1 MCLNHLSH
9 YDILKSE
16 KNRMCKVYTKRN
28 PLSTANTEG
37 IFYIGIYSK
46 SVSGSDTIVRFF
58 LDISISFYYKIL
70 YNIIKNILR
79 SEKMATRYILD
90 LLTGEAT
97 TEDFPKKRTIRK
109 KGKSLL
115 SFPESYTVIDIE
127 TTGLDSSFDS
137 IIEIGAMKIADGK
150 VESTFSSLLKPP
162 AQDYYEEYDEGDFL
176 INNAGDKY
184 YYVDSFITNL
194 THITNEMLDS
204 APEPKDVLKKF
215 LSYIGDDI
223 LVGHNVNFD
232 INFLFDNIKD
242 MFGQELSNDYVD
254 TLRLS
259 RRIHTELSHHTLA
272 AMSELYHIENSAA
285 HRALSDCETTYHLLN
300 NLYNTAL
307 EKFGSMQNFQEAMK
321 PKSYPAIDVNAI
333 QPTNTDFNIL
343 HPLYQKVCCFTG
355 KLENLPRKDAM
366 QLVVDL
372 GGIVSN
378 SVTKK
383 TNYLIL
389 GNNDYCPSIKEGKSS
404 KQKKAEKLKLSGQ
417 DIEIISENTFYDL
430 LNSET

>member
-1 MCLNHLSH
+1 
-9 YDILKSE
+9 
-16 KNRMCKVYTKRN
+16 
-28 PLSTANTEG
+28 
-37 IFYIGIYSK
+37 
-46 SVSGSDTIVRFF
+46 
-58 LDISISFYYKIL
+58 
-70 YNIIKNILR
+70 
-79 SEKMATRYILD
+79 MATRYILD
-90 LLTGEAT
+90 LLTGEVT
-97 TEDFPKKRTIRK
+97 TEDLPKKRTIRK

-115 SFPESYTVIDIE
+115 SFPERYTVIDIE

-242 MFGQELSNDYVD
+242 MFGQEFSNDYVD

-272 AMSELYHIENSAA
+272 TMSELYHIESSAA

-333 QPTNTDFNIL
+333 QPTNTDFNVL